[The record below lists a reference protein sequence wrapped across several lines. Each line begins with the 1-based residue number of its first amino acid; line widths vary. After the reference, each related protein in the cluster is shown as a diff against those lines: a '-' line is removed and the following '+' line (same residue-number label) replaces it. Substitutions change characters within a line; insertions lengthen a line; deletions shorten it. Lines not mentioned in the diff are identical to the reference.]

1 MTRDEILK
9 MKAGIDMDILI
20 VTRVMGYERLPFPAC
35 PSLQKPTT
43 GGVEVLYDCPRY
55 STYIA
60 AAWEV
65 VEKMKSNGW
74 DFFMENAWRNRI
86 SKNVWWCMFENDDCE
101 MEFCS
106 EDITAQLAICK
117 AALLAVMK

>member
-9 MKAGIDMDILI
+9 MEAGVKINQLIWWKVFDMNPTPPNNDML
-20 VTRVMGYERLPFPAC
+20 MLPN
-35 PSLQKPTT
+35 
-43 GGVEVLYDCPRY
+43 Y
-55 STYIA
+55 STRIA